1 MRISSYVYM
10 NAALPGIREQQA
22 GIARLSAQL
31 AADRRILQPKD
42 DPIAASRALDLSASI
57 AQRAQFAVNQEQARV
72 AMKHEETLLTGL
84 ADALDQAQAILM
96 GGVSAANDTALRQRY
111 ALEMEGLYQQ
121 VKDIAN
127 TRDSFGRFVFS
138 GYRETKASLQAPN
151 TQAPFEHAQAAT
163 APATAAS
170 YGGDANT
177 RSVLIDQN
185 NRLQVT
191 DDLDTTVM
199 RAGDGV
205 NLDLLQTLDQI
216 VLDLRDSNVTQATLN
231 TRMDAIQTT
240 IGNLQLI
247 QAGLAARQA
256 RLEEVTQING
266 ALLDIDKDA
275 LSSLQELDQ
284 AAAIIQLRQR
294 ETALQ
299 AAEQSFARTAELS
312 LFSFL

>member
-1 MRISSYVYM
+1 MRISTYVYL

-22 GIARLSAQL
+22 GIARRSAQL

-57 AQRAQFAVNQEQARV
+57 AQRAQFAANQERAKVSMNQEA
-72 AMKHEETLLTGL
+72 TLLAGL

-96 GGVSAANDTALRQRY
+96 GGVSAANDPALRQRY
-111 ALEMEGLYQQ
+111 ALEMEGIYQQ

-127 TRDSFGRFVFS
+127 SRDFSGRFIFS
-138 GYRETKASLQAPN
+138 GYRETVASLQAPN
-151 TQAPFEHAQAAT
+151 TQAPFEHTQSAT
-163 APATAAS
+163 APASAAS

-191 DDLDTTVM
+191 DDLDSTVM
-199 RAGDGV
+199 RAGDGM

-216 VLDLRDSNVTQATLN
+216 VLDLRDPNLTQATLN
-231 TRMDAIQTT
+231 TRMDAIQTS

-247 QAGLAARQA
+247 QAGLAARQV
-256 RLEEVTQING
+256 RLEEVTRINA
-266 ALLDIDKDA
+266 ALLDLDRDA
-275 LSSLQELDQ
+275 LAKLQELDQ
-284 AAAIIQLRQR
+284 AAAIIELRQR

-299 AAEQSFARTAELS
+299 AAEQAFARTAELS
-312 LFSFL
+312 LFNFL

>member
-10 NAALPGIREQQA
+10 NASLAGIREQQS

-42 DPIAASRALDLSASI
+42 DPIAASRALDLSSSI
-57 AQRAQFAVNQEQARV
+57 AQRTQFATNQQQAKV
-72 AMKHEETLLTGL
+72 AMNHEQTVLGGL
-84 ADALDQAQAILM
+84 ANALDEVRAILM
-96 GGVSAANDTALRQRY
+96 GGVSAANDPTLRQRY
-111 ALEMEGLYQQ
+111 SLEMEGLYQQ

-127 TRDSFGRFVFS
+127 TRDSSGRFIFA
-138 GYRETKASLQAPN
+138 GYRETVASLQAPN
-151 TQAPFEHAQAAT
+151 TQVPFEHTQTAT
-163 APATAAS
+163 APANAAS

-177 RSVLIDQN
+177 RSVLIDRN
-185 NRLQVT
+185 NRLRVT
-191 DDLDTTVM
+191 DDLDSTVM
-199 RAGDGV
+199 RAGDGL

-216 VLDLRDSNVTQATLN
+216 VIDLKDPNITQATLN
-231 TRMDAIQTT
+231 TRMDAIQTS
-240 IGNLQLI
+240 IGGLQLI
-247 QAGLAARQA
+247 QADLAARQV
-256 RLEEVTQING
+256 RLEEVTQTNA

-275 LSSLQELDQ
+275 LAKLQELDQ